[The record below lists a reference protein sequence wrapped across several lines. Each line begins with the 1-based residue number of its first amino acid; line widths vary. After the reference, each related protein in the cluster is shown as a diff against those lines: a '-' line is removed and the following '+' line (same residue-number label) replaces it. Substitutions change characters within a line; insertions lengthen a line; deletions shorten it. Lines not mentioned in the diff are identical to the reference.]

1 LAVHS
6 VKSKTSDQALFA
18 LFDRPAHRHSDLNLF
33 VPEGHPSE
41 RWIVLLIFCFSFSYL
56 FLFRHYTTMEPDEG
70 IVLQG
75 AQRIVHGQTLYRDF
89 FTFYTPGS
97 YYLLAFLFR
106 IAGSS
111 MAVARTALAVS
122 ESIASL
128 LTYLLA
134 RRVCSRA
141 IAVITAALVTLVALP
156 FRFLV
161 LHNWD
166 STLWACLALYCAV
179 RLLESP
185 RWPWAFGTGTFASF
199 TFLFEQSKGVGLI
212 LGIAAGL
219 SAIFLIGRRGADDK
233 QFSWTGLA
241 AGLTGLAWPVVMVL
255 TYFGMQHALSP
266 MLTDWVW
273 PLDHYSTANRVTYG
287 FQNWSDETREL
298 LFGTGSL
305 IKRSLAL
312 FVISPCFLIPM
323 LPLAS
328 IGLLIHWLNRMGK
341 ERHAGAPAAQAKS
354 AYYILVNAA
363 LAGLLLSVVMTRA
376 DIIHFMYLAPLF
388 FLVIAW
394 VMDGRDIPGRI
405 FSAMRPWVNFYVLL
419 AFLAL
424 SIPLLLRAARAP
436 VMLAT
441 RAGVVTM
448 PGTDTVVG
456 YVQAHLPAGEPI
468 FVYPYLPL
476 YYYLTGTTNP
486 TRYDYFQ
493 PGMHTR
499 EQSVE
504 MISELE
510 SHPVRAILLEA
521 SFAGKIPN
529 AWPGTPLAAIANDP
543 AGDYI
548 LQHYRTCTIL
558 RSPAGWRFLFMVR
571 NKLACP

>member
-1 LAVHS
+1 M
-6 VKSKTSDQALFA
+6 
-18 LFDRPAHRHSDLNLF
+18 
-33 VPEGHPSE
+33 PEVQSSE
-41 RWIVLLIFCFSFSYL
+41 RWVVLLIFCFSFSYL
-56 FLFRHYTTMEPDEG
+56 FLFRRYTTMEPDEG
-70 IVLQG
+70 IILQG

-97 YYLLAFLFR
+97 YYFLALLFR

-122 ESIASL
+122 GSIASS

-134 RRVCSRA
+134 RRACSRA
-141 IAVITAALVTLVALP
+141 TALITAALVTLVALP

-199 TFLFEQSKGVGLI
+199 TFLFEQSKGVGLV

-219 SAIFLIGRRGADDK
+219 SAIFLIGLIGRRGTRGTDHNEFPWAE
-233 QFSWTGLA
+233 LI
-241 AGLTGLAWPVVMVL
+241 AGSSGLAWPAVVVL
-255 TYFGMQHALSP
+255 EYFGMQHALSP
-266 MLTDWVW
+266 MLTDWIW
-273 PLDHYSTANRVTYG
+273 PLNHYSAANRVTYG

-298 LFGTGSL
+298 VFGTGSL
-305 IKRSLAL
+305 FKRLLAL
-312 FVISPCFLIPM
+312 FVISPCFLIPA

-328 IGLLIHWLNRMGK
+328 IGLLIHWLNGIWK

-354 AYYILVNAA
+354 SYYILISATQ
-363 LAGLLLSVVMTRA
+363 AGLLFSVVMTRA

-388 FLVIAW
+388 FLVLAW

-405 FSAMRPWVNFYVLL
+405 FNTMRPWVNLYVVL

-424 SIPLLLRAARAP
+424 SIPLLLRAVRAP
-436 VMLAT
+436 VTLAT
-441 RAGVVTM
+441 RAGAITM

-493 PGMHTR
+493 PGMHTP
-499 EQSVE
+499 EQSAE
-504 MISELE
+504 MISELG

-521 SFAGKIPN
+521 SFAAKIPN

-543 AGDYI
+543 AGDHL
-548 LQHYRTCTIL
+548 LQRYRTCTIL
-558 RSPAGWRFLFMVR
+558 RSPADWRFLFMVR
-571 NKLACP
+571 GDLPCPRAVR